1 MNNLTLPI
9 TQEQLKKLNAFLKE
23 LNSTQQAWLAGYL
36 WNVSNN
42 LNSENTYLPSNNE
55 INSLTTITIIS
66 ASQTGNSK
74 KIAEQL
80 FVDIERIGLNV
91 KLIQAGDY
99 KFKQIS
105 QEKYLFIITST
116 HGDGEPPEEALALF
130 KFLFSKK
137 ITHLNSLNYS
147 ILALGDSSYDF
158 FCKAGKD
165 FDSQLYKLGGKRI
178 MDLMECDLDY
188 QKTADLWRQNVINYL
203 EKNLSSITQSKSQ
216 SHQEILV
223 ESSIYTKEK
232 PFHAQ
237 ISVNQKITARQ
248 ADKDIRHIEID
259 LGDSQLKYQ
268 PGDALGIWFKN
279 MPELI
284 NEILSV
290 LQLAQDSPVN
300 YFGKTITLF
309 DALTHHYE
317 LTQNTPIIVT
327 KYAKFAGKS
336 KFNQIISNEFDLKEY
351 SKNTPIVDMILQY
364 PAVITAEEFLSCLR
378 PLTPRL
384 YSIASSQE
392 EVDNEAHITVGVVK
406 YLKNGK
412 KRYGGASGYLSFLK
426 ENDEVKIFI
435 EPNDRFRL
443 PTSNVP
449 IIMIGCGTGI
459 APFRAFMQQRE
470 ADSAKGKN
478 WLFFGNQHFIS
489 DFLYQTEWQHYVKTG
504 LLTQID
510 LAWSR
515 DQGQKIYVQDKIFNK
530 ASEIWN
536 WINDGA
542 HIYVCGDAL
551 KMAQDVEKTLTNII
565 MKEGNMNKE
574 EAEDF
579 INNLRVAQRY
589 LKDIY

>member
-9 TQEQLKKLNAFLKE
+9 TQEQLKKLNALLKE

-36 WNVSNN
+36 WNASNN
-42 LNSENTYLPSNNE
+42 LNPENICLTVNNE

-99 KFKQIS
+99 KLKQIF

-178 MDLMECDLDY
+178 MDMMECDLDY

-336 KFNQIISNEFDLKEY
+336 KLNQIISNEFDLKEY

-364 PAVITAEEFLSCLR
+364 PAIITAEEFLSCLR

-392 EVDNEAHITVGVVK
+392 EVGNEAHITVGVVK

-443 PTSNVP
+443 PASVVP

-515 DQGQKIYVQDKIFNK
+515 DQAQKIYVQDKIFNK